1 MKNTATILL
10 ALLGWFSV
18 VTQLYLMMENRVTP
32 VGETI
37 VRFFSYF
44 TILTNTLV
52 ALYFTS
58 SWMGIK
64 QSGYRLFSSPGVF
77 TAITTYITVVGIT
90 YQVLLRHTWQPT
102 GLQLV
107 VDELL
112 HTIIPVLVI
121 IFWYVYANKSKL
133 MYKQIINWLIYPLIY
148 LVFVLARG
156 ALSDFYPYPFID
168 VGNLGWVKVF
178 ANSFVL
184 IIFFM
189 ALSATFVWIGGA
201 LNRK

>member
-64 QSGYRLFSSPGVF
+64 QGGSKLFKNPGAF
-77 TAITTYITVVGIT
+77 TSITTYITVVGLT
-90 YQVLLRHTWQPT
+90 YQILLRHTWQPT